1 MAKDYKYAKEHEKT
15 IGEKTVE
22 KNQARMYDYKP
33 IKENLNNTFNN
44 LK

>member
-1 MAKDYKYAKEHEKT
+1 MAKEWKYEKEHEKT

-22 KNQARMYDYKP
+22 QNRSRMYDVQS
-33 IKENLNNTFNN
+33 IKDNLNNTFNN